1 MNAFKQPAAAA
12 GDVMLDIK
20 GATMRFGG
28 LVAVNDVSLQ
38 VCKGQV
44 YGLLGPNGA
53 GKSTLFNLVTG
64 VLVPTAGR
72 IEFARQDVST
82 LALHRRSA
90 LGMARTFQIV
100 RVFHGM
106 SVLDNVLMGFH
117 HTLIDGLLPSMFM
130 AGRVLRRERQLR
142 EEGMALLAFVG
153 LAQRA
158 EDMVEHLPHGQLRL
172 LEIARA
178 LASGPGLLLLD
189 EPAAGLNDQETRNLG
204 LLLRKLNAKGLS
216 IILVEH
222 NIDFMMGLCHRLAVL
237 DHGSKIAEG
246 TPQQIQVD
254 ENVIEAYLGRRASH
268 A

>member
-1 MNAFKQPAAAA
+1 MNAFKQPTALADQVVL
-12 GDVMLDIK
+12 DVK

-28 LVAVNDVSLQ
+28 LIAVNDVSLR
-38 VCKGQV
+38 VGKGQV

-53 GKSTLFNLVTG
+53 GKSTLFNVVTG
-64 VLVPTAGR
+64 VLRPTAGC
-72 IEFARQDVST
+72 IEFAHQDVST

-117 HTLIDGLLPSMFM
+117 HRLVDGLWPSVLM
-130 AGRVLRRERQLR
+130 AARVLRRERQLR

-153 LAQRA
+153 LSGRAQER
-158 EDMVEHLPHGQLRL
+158 VEHLPHGQLRL

-178 LASGPGLLLLD
+178 LASSPNLLLLD
-189 EPAAGLNDQETRNLG
+189 EPAAGLNTHETENLG
-204 LLLRKLNAKGLS
+204 QLLRTLNGKGLT
-216 IILVEH
+216 IVLVEH

-246 TPQQIQVD
+246 TPQQIQAD
-254 ENVIEAYLGRRASH
+254 ENVIEAYLGRRARH

>member
-1 MNAFKQPAAAA
+1 MNAYKEPAANT
-12 GDVMLDIK
+12 GQLMLGIS

-72 IEFARQDVST
+72 IEFAQRDVSK
-82 LALHRRSA
+82 LPLHRRSA

-130 AGRVLRRERQLR
+130 AARVLRRERQIR
-142 EEGMALLAFVG
+142 EQGMALLAFVG
-153 LAQRA
+153 LAERA
-158 EDMVEHLPHGQLRL
+158 EDRVEHLPHGQLRL

-178 LASGPGLLLLD
+178 LASEPELLLLD

-204 LLLRKLNAKGLS
+204 ELLRKLNARGLT
-216 IILVEH
+216 IVLVEH
-222 NIDFMMGLCHRLAVL
+222 NIDFMMGLCHGLAVL
-237 DHGSKIAEG
+237 DHGSLIAEG
-246 TPQQIQVD
+246 TPQQIQVN

>member
-1 MNAFKQPAAAA
+1 MNAFKEPVAVAGQP
-12 GDVMLDIK
+12 MLGIS

-38 VCKGQV
+38 VRKGQV

-72 IEFARQDVST
+72 IEFAHQDVSK
-82 LALHRRSA
+82 LPLHRRSA

-117 HTLIDGLLPSMFM
+117 HTLIDGLLPSIFL
-130 AGRVLRRERQLR
+130 AGRVLRRERQIR
-142 EEGMALLAFVG
+142 ERGMALLAFVG
-153 LAQRA
+153 LAERA
-158 EDMVEHLPHGQLRL
+158 EEMVEHLPHGQLRL

-178 LASGPGLLLLD
+178 LASGPELLLLD

-204 LLLRKLNAKGLS
+204 ELLRKLNADGLT
-216 IILVEH
+216 IVLVEH

-237 DHGSKIAEG
+237 DHGSLIAEG